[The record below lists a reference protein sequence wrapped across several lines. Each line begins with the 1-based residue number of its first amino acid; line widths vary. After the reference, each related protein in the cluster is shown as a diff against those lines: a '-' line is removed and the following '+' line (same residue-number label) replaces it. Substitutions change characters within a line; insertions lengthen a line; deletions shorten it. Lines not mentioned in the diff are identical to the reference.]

1 MKLIENEEVDNQE
14 IKSKRKI
21 NNKTL
26 YYLKY
31 T

>member
-14 IKSKRKI
+14 IKFKRKI